1 MPHFVSFSPDGSFLY
16 ATAAGG
22 VTRDIT
28 KADRRNAG
36 SAMPQLNFGWSNTFT
51 IYRNF
56 DLSFS
61 MRAVLGY
68 KVYNVSAMY
77 FSDPKL
83 LPNFNANQQAVTW
96 YETKIDGTPTAS
108 DYWLEDGSFLRLDNL
123 TLGYTVPNTKKMGIN
138 KLRVYFTGSNL
149 LTVTGY
155 KGIDPELSYSG
166 VEFGLDNFNVYP
178 KTRSF
183 TLGLQLNF

>member
-1 MPHFVSFSPDGSFLY
+1 
-16 ATAAGG
+16 
-22 VTRDIT
+22 
-28 KADRRNAG
+28 N
-36 SAMPQLNFGWSNTFT
+36 
-51 IYRNF
+51 
-56 DLSFS
+56 
-61 MRAVLGY
+61 
-68 KVYNVSAMY
+68 
-77 FSDPKL
+77 
-83 LPNFNANQQAVTW
+83 
-96 YETKIDGTPTAS
+96 IDGTPTAS

-123 TLGYTVPNTKKMGIN
+123 TLGYNVPNTKKFGLN

-149 LTVTGY
+149 LTITGY